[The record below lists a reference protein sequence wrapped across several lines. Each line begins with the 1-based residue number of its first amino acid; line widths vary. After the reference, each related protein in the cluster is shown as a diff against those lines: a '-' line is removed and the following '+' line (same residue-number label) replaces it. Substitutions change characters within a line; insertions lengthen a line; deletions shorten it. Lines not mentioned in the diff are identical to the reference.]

1 MSIIGVTH
9 CPACGAVVNAS
20 WQTCLACS
28 SNLEPLKSE
37 STSLQAQAPL
47 ESAEPQLDAVPSS
60 IQLGATIQYRIPT
73 RTQSPTNHEW
83 EWHRGTI
90 ELVDVDWQWV
100 LIIPEIEQEPLRWL
114 AWCYV
119 MAERGESD
127 DRE

>member
-1 MSIIGVTH
+1 MAIIGVTH

-28 SNLEPLKSE
+28 SILELPNPK
-37 STSLQAQAPL
+37 STSLQAQAPM
-47 ESAEPQLDAVPSS
+47 ESVELQLDAVPSS

-73 RTQSPTNHEW
+73 RIQSPTNHEW
-83 EWHRGTI
+83 KWHRGTI

-100 LIIPEIEQEPLRWL
+100 LIIPEIEQEPPQWL

-119 MAERGESD
+119 KTEREESD